1 MDVEELE
8 WNICLKCKEF
18 GTTTSLVVQ
27 LLRLSFQCRGRRF
40 DGNFDP
46 ICHMAKKKI
55 PGRGKDYVEYRGHEG
70 HGSFGEP
77 LVIQLRWSSK

>member
-1 MDVEELE
+1 MDIEELE

-18 GTTTSLVVQ
+18 GRTTSRVVQ

-46 ICHMAKKKI
+46 ICHMAKKKKFQAE
-55 PGRGKDYVEYRGHEG
+55 GRTM
-70 HGSFGEP
+70 
-77 LVIQLRWSSK
+77 

>member
-46 ICHMAKKKI
+46 ICHMAKKKKFQAE
-55 PGRGKDYVEYRGHEG
+55 GRTM
-70 HGSFGEP
+70 
-77 LVIQLRWSSK
+77 